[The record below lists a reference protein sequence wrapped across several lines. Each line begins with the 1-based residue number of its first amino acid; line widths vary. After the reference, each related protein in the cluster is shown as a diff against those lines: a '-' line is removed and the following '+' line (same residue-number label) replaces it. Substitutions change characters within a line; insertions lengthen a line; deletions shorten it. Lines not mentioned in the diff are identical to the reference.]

1 MDNNNTKNENK
12 LNNRNASYTKIAE
25 IDINKT
31 SGIVLKV
38 TGDAIAKT
46 ESKESKETSRNI
58 IIHEVEELMDMDP
71 KELKYKDRKYL
82 ENFVMKPMGIRSRS
96 TQIQRI
102 GIFTQDRA
110 SKERYQPIKVSLESV
125 EAKSQ
130 FLLNLTRLKVQF
142 IKITKKARRRMK

>member
-1 MDNNNTKNENK
+1 
-12 LNNRNASYTKIAE
+12 
-25 IDINKT
+25 
-31 SGIVLKV
+31 
-38 TGDAIAKT
+38 
-46 ESKESKETSRNI
+46 
-58 IIHEVEELMDMDP
+58 MDMDP
-71 KELKYKDRKYL
+71 KELKYENRKYL

>member
-25 IDINKT
+25 IDINTT

-58 IIHEVEELMDMDP
+58 IIHEVEEIIDMDT
-71 KELKYKDRKYL
+71 KEL
-82 ENFVMKPMGIRSRS
+82 E
-96 TQIQRI
+96 
-102 GIFTQDRA
+102 
-110 SKERYQPIKVSLESV
+110 
-125 EAKSQ
+125 
-130 FLLNLTRLKVQF
+130 
-142 IKITKKARRRMK
+142 